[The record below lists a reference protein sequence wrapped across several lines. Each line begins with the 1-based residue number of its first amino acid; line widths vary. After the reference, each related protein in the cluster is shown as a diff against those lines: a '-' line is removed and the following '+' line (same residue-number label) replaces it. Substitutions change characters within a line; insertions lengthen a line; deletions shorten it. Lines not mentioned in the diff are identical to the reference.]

1 MVIEVGR
8 WPIIVIEVGRWP
20 KSMAGDADHGVDAD
34 RVQWRRAAASRAVEG
49 LTERDARA
57 AHRNVAGCRR
67 RNTASP
73 RSPMLRIVRDAG
85 SGTAPAGVPDSEKF
99 ASSSGK
105 EAKGGALPL
114 V

>member
-1 MVIEVGR
+1 
-8 WPIIVIEVGRWP
+8 
-20 KSMAGDADHGVDAD
+20 MAPRAGLEPATKRLTAARSGETARD
-34 RVQWRRAAASRAVEG
+34 RPRYLLEITTPDVVSKWRCSGLEG
-49 LTERDARA
+49 SSERFQR
-57 AHRNVAGCRR
+57 CLLRR

-73 RSPMLRIVRDAG
+73 RSPTLRIVRDAG

-105 EAKGGALPL
+105 EAKGGTLPR